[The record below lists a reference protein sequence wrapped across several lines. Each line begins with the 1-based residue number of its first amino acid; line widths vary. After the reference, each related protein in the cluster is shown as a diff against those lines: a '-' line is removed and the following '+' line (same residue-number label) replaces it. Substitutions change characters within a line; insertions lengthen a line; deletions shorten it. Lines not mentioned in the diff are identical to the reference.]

1 MNDDFSILNKLEIN
15 LERRIYK
22 ESYYE
27 FYKAAFCQ
35 LHPGLQY
42 DENWHA
48 KYLCDVLQEEGLRI
62 INNEPREKDILI
74 NVPPRS
80 SKSLIVSVIWLP
92 WLWTL
97 KPTFK
102 LLTCSYSDTIAV
114 NLARQSKDLIQ
125 TTWYQR
131 LYGSTVQLRSD
142 LAGAGHYAN
151 TAGGF
156 RYAFG
161 MDGTVTGMG
170 GDAIATD
177 DFLSPKMAD
186 SDKEREK
193 AITRLNETIS
203 NRINQLEIGGRIHV
217 AQRLHMMDH
226 FGYLLDKKNGRPEE
240 CKHICIPAEYDEEI
254 VQPKELKKYYDKDG
268 LFWSSRFSQKV
279 LYGEKKKGSLYFA
292 GQFQQRPVPLEGNIF
307 KRKWFDIVEPEAIV
321 RDINK
326 SPIHFFIDTAYTD
339 DETEKNDPTGILACF
354 KKDNDIYV
362 VNFLEVWMEF
372 PKLLD
377 FLPKYIQQ
385 NGYTFNSNVYIEP
398 KANGKSV
405 AQQMR
410 SATKLN
416 VIEIVGDFLRD
427 DKTARATSVSGLCEA
442 RRVKIVNGAYVDQYL
457 TYLTAFPKA
466 PHDEAVDVT
475 VYALN
480 KLIPVNE
487 FYSAYI

>member
-1 MNDDFSILNKLEIN
+1 MGEDFSILNKIEIN

-22 ESYYE
+22 QSYYE

-48 KYLCDVLQEEGLRI
+48 KFLCDRLQEEGLRVLRG
-62 INNEPREKDILI
+62 EKRLKDILI

-80 SKSLIVSVIWLP
+80 SKSMIVTVIWLP

-97 KPTFK
+97 NPCFK
-102 LLTCSYSDTIAV
+102 FLSFSYSDTIAV

-125 TTWYQR
+125 TAWYQR
-131 LYGSTVQLRSD
+131 LYGGKVQLRSD
-142 LAGAGHYAN
+142 LSGAGHYAN

-161 MDGTVTGMG
+161 LDGTVTGMG
-170 GDAIATD
+170 GDFLVGD
-177 DFLSPKMAD
+177 DALSPKIAA
-186 SDKEREK
+186 SDKERDS
-193 AITRLNETIS
+193 AIERWNSTIS
-203 NRINQLEIGGRIHV
+203 NRINQLEIGSRINV
-217 AQRLHMMDH
+217 AQRLHLKDL
-226 FGYLLDKKNGRPEE
+226 FGYMLDPKEGRPEE
-240 CKHICIPAEYDEEI
+240 CEHICIPAEYDEQI
-254 VQPKELKKYYDKDG
+254 VMPKDLKKYYDEQGG
-268 LFWSSRFSQKV
+268 LFWASRFSEQV
-279 LYGEKKKGSLYFA
+279 LNGERKKGSLYFA

-307 KRKWFDIVEPEAIV
+307 KRRWFDIMEPEQV
-321 RDINK
+321 SRDHNN
-326 SPIHFFIDTAYTD
+326 SPIHFFIDTAFTE
-339 DETEKNDPTGILACF
+339 DEENDFTGILACF
-354 KKDNDIYV
+354 KKGNDIYV
-362 VNFLEVWMEF
+362 INFLEVKMEF

-385 NGYTFNSNVYIEP
+385 TGYTFNSCIYIEP

-405 AQQMR
+405 AQQMKA
-410 SATKLN
+410 ATKLN
-416 VIEIVGDFLRD
+416 VIEITGDFLKD
-427 DKTARATSVSGLCEA
+427 DKVARATSVSGMVEA
-442 RRVKIVNGAYVDQYL
+442 RRVKLVNGSYVDQYL

-466 PHDEAVDVT
+466 QHDEAVDVT

-487 FYSAYI
+487 FYSAFV